1 MELRPAPS
9 ARPSL
14 MRLSR
19 RQTGTISRSPKRK
32 RAAGFPLPVLLLLS
46 AFLFLANAR
55 SQEAAPPPANVEEP
69 EAIPRPGSE
78 DEAPD
83 SAGKAEDSDN
93 AGDESTAEPNAEP
106 APDAEPEPTPEQ
118 ARVQMLERIADNLS
132 KRMRT
137 LAERERIVAEREKA
151 LAEREAALQ
160 ERESLLEARENVV
173 RRREK
178 LPPPQAW
185 EGPPAPKVVG
195 KYCAVID
202 GRTMQ
207 FYYQK
212 DAKTK
217 TPVAST
223 QKLMTAL
230 IICSES
236 DLDEKIEVPEEVLR
250 VEPTVIGVKPGQKY
264 TRRELLTA
272 LLVRSGNDIA
282 ATLAI
287 DNAGSIEAF
296 SDKMNSFARSLGME
310 TTNFLNPHGLPAEGQ
325 YSCAHDIALLAFEA
339 YQNEEIRKM
348 VKMRTYTFTFNDG
361 STRELYNTNRVLSSS
376 EYCNGMKTGFTY
388 ASGHCL
394 VCSGEKDGQDRI
406 VVVIKSYKPYIWS
419 DSENLLDWSLDLEVS
434 PAESADTVALHL
446 P

>member
-1 MELRPAPS
+1 MHKVTGAPCGS
-9 ARPSL
+9 PSL
-14 MRLSR
+14 LSADVMRLSR
-19 RQTGTISRSPKRK
+19 RHPDLVDQAFPSTLSPRLF
-32 RAAGFPLPVLLLLS
+32 ALLLLGSLLSGANFGHGQDSGAS
-46 AFLFLANAR
+46 APEL
-55 SQEAAPPPANVEEP
+55 SPEP
-69 EAIPRPGSE
+69 EAVARPRPEGA
-78 DEAPD
+78 D
-83 SAGKAEDSDN
+83 
-93 AGDESTAEPNAEP
+93 
-106 APDAEPEPTPEQ
+106 PEQ
-118 ARVQMLERIADNLS
+118 APPSIDPDPNPASEPTAPELSPEEARIEMLERIADNLS
-132 KRMRT
+132 QRMRAV
-137 LAERERIVAEREKA
+137 AEREKAIAAKEKA
-151 LAEREAALQ
+151 LAERESALL

-173 RRREK
+173 RRREQ

-185 EGPPAPKVVG
+185 QGPDAPKVVG
-195 KYCAVID
+195 KYAAVID

-212 DAKTK
+212 EAKTK

-230 IICSES
+230 IVCSES
-236 DLDEKIEVPEEVLR
+236 DIDEKIEVPEEVLR
-250 VEPTVIGVKPGQKY
+250 VEPTVIGVKPGQTY
-264 TRRELLTA
+264 TRRDLLRA
-272 LLVRSGNDIA
+272 LLIRSGNDIA

-296 SDKMNSFARSLGME
+296 AEKMNTVARSLGME

-339 YQNEEIRKM
+339 YQNAEIREM
-348 VKMRTYTFTFNDG
+348 VKQRQYTFVFNDG
-361 STRELYNTNRVLSSS
+361 STRELYNTNKVLSSS

-406 VVVIKSYKPYIWS
+406 VVVIKSHKPYIWS
-419 DSENLLDWSLDLEVS
+419 DSEKLLDWSLDLEILPEGAG
-434 PAESADTVALHL
+434 PAEDRIAQLHL

>member
-1 MELRPAPS
+1 MVWIFAATLCF
-9 ARPSL
+9 
-14 MRLSR
+14 
-19 RQTGTISRSPKRK
+19 TGSV
-32 RAAGFPLPVLLLLS
+32 F
-46 AFLFLANAR
+46 
-55 SQEAAPPPANVEEP
+55 SQEEAEAAPPIEEP
-69 EAIPRPGSE
+69 EAISKPE
-78 DEAPD
+78 D
-83 SAGKAEDSDN
+83 SAETDASEPKAI
-93 AGDESTAEPNAEP
+93 A
-106 APDAEPEPTPEQ
+106 APDAGAGAEAESAAEPKLSPEE
-118 ARVQMLERIADNLS
+118 ARAEMLERIADNLS
-132 KRMRT
+132 KRMRA
-137 LAERERIVAEREKA
+137 LADRERLAGEREKA
-151 LAEREAALQ
+151 LAEREEALK
-160 ERESLLEARENVV
+160 EREALLEARENVV

-185 EGPPAPKVVG
+185 DGPAPPNVVG
-195 KYCAVID
+195 KYAAVID

-230 IICSES
+230 IICTES
-236 DLDEKIEVPEEVLR
+236 DLDEEIEIPEAVLH
-250 VEPTVIGVKPGQKY
+250 VEPTVIGVKPGERYK
-264 TRRELLTA
+264 RRDLLRA

-296 SDKMNSFARSLGME
+296 ADKMNEFARSLGMD
-310 TTNFLNPHGLPAEGQ
+310 TTHFINPHGLPAEGQ
-325 YSCAHDIALLAFEA
+325 YSCAHDIALVAFEA
-339 YQNEEIRKM
+339 YQNADIREM
-348 VKMRTYTFTFNDG
+348 VKTRQCIFTFNDG
-361 STRELYNTNRVLSSS
+361 STRDLYNTNRVLSSS

-406 VVVIKSYKPYIWS
+406 VVVIKSYKPYVWS
-419 DSENLLDWSLDLEVS
+419 DSEKLLDWALDLDVH
-434 PAESADTVALHL
+434 PVAEDKVAAIFF